1 MAKYKNQ
8 WNVKIDRPIKFKGKF
23 ATLGRTATAEACSV
37 LNGNA
42 LKLWMYFM
50 FQQPSIKWD
59 ISPQAIENEGWIPK
73 KSYYPAR
80 DELIKK
86 GYMDK
91 HAVYMFPKISTTE
104 NTDSDIPNTGTST
117 TENKYRNNTKEN
129 NINTSKNFV
138 ITSDDKVEE
147 EPKEELQIVNASEL
161 DFIYHYSFNDEWR
174 DKVEN
179 DILVLPNGKKVKV
192 R

>member
-1 MAKYKNQ
+1 MAKHKNQ
-8 WNVKIDRPIKFKGKF
+8 WTVKIDRPIKFKGKF

-50 FQQPSIKWD
+50 FQQPYIEWD
-59 ISPQAIENEGWIPK
+59 ISPQAIENEGWIPR

-104 NTDSDIPNTGTST
+104 NTDSDIPNTRTDT

-129 NINTSKNFV
+129 NNNTSKNFV
-138 ITSDDKVEE
+138 ITGDDKVEKKYQE
-147 EPKEELQIVNASEL
+147 IKSSTIDCKLKHKQ
-161 DFIYHYSFNDEWR
+161 WR
-174 DKVEN
+174 KDVTADGLWLTPTN
-179 DILVLPNGKKVKV
+179 VAV
-192 R
+192 RVIFDN